1 MNNDSIIVKHCELSA
16 VNSRAGAFLHLNLNY
31 SFFLRELRF
40 FRAEWRL
47 RVPFFWEGR
56 DATEGAFMRFF
67 FLLLLVFYYS
77 HFTMRRPCNSHSH
90 DEKKSIYPK
99 DGTEKMGRD
108 THRCLV
114 GCLEGFKSRNT
125 EGTTTAG
132 AATRFRTNTS
142 YLTAAKASR
151 KHVIWLWRFH
161 TDCVKFFKIH
171 QRRPDRFTYCMQLLF

>member
-1 MNNDSIIVKHCELSA
+1 MCVLCS
-16 VNSRAGAFLHLNLNY
+16 
-31 SFFLRELRF
+31 
-40 FRAEWRL
+40 
-47 RVPFFWEGR
+47 
-56 DATEGAFMRFF
+56 
-67 FLLLLVFYYS
+67 LLLHVITSILIL
-77 HFTMRRPCNSHSH
+77 PCEDHATSTPMP
-90 DEKKSIYPK
+90 KSIYLK
-99 DGTEKMGRD
+99 EGTEKMGRD

-142 YLTAAKASR
+142 YLTAAKALR

-171 QRRPDRFTYCMQLLF
+171 QRRPDRFTYCMQFLFCNI

>member
-1 MNNDSIIVKHCELSA
+1 MLDSLNFDSCVWSFCSA
-16 VNSRAGAFLHLNLNY
+16 SSSLCLRRSSRCSCCSLA
-31 SFFLRELRF
+31 SFSAASNFNRF
-40 FRAEWRL
+40 SSCSFCCSAEIL
-47 RVPFFWEGR
+47 
-56 DATEGAFMRFF
+56 F
-67 FLLLLVFYYS
+67 FLLLLVFYSS

-90 DEKKSIYPK
+90 DEIYLSE
-99 DGTEKMGRD
+99 GRHGKMGRD

-114 GCLEGFKSRNT
+114 GCLEEFRSRNT

-132 AATRFRTNTS
+132 AATRFRANTS

-171 QRRPDRFTYCMQLLF
+171 QRRPDRLTYCMQFLF